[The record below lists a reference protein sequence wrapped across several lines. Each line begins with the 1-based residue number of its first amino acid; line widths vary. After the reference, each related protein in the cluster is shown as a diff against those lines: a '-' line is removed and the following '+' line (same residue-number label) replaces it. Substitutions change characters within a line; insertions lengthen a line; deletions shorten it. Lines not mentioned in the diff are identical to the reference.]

1 MDDELHCDMGRATI
15 VELPAEE
22 TERRWQSTTPQW
34 PIMHAVIHGINRD
47 QMMARHKANHLNVV
61 YAPSPEVANRALAA
75 KAAMM
80 QSMGINVHLC
90 GTIHFGS

>member
-1 MDDELHCDMGRATI
+1 
-15 VELPAEE
+15 
-22 TERRWQSTTPQW
+22 
-34 PIMHAVIHGINRD
+34 
-47 QMMARHKANHLNVV
+47 V